1 MKKIITFIMALVMTI
16 SFTACANKGNTTTE
30 IIGETSFPG
39 TTFNVNGHTI
49 DLPFYGIEDAF
60 ILDMADLYGVNTK
73 FYVYG
78 TDELTTE
85 ILEHRTEKDGFIIE
99 RCIGMVTN
107 RENAGDLYIGKVSAN
122 SFSALK
128 RLASKKCNNYFK
140 AFDTMTVCRANDE
153 DMEKE
158 IRFTRANKKSPNNTI
173 VRGCWK
179 Q

>member
-1 MKKIITFIMALVMTI
+1 MKKIITFILALIMAI
-16 SFTACANKGNTTTE
+16 SFTACANKENTTTE
-30 IIGETSFPG
+30 IIGETSFPD

-107 RENAGDLYIGKVSAN
+107 RENAGDGIVLN
-122 SFSALK
+122 
-128 RLASKKCNNYFK
+128 
-140 AFDTMTVCRANDE
+140 ANDE
-153 DMEKE
+153 YYISYRGVDFPTCDGTIILSYFIYNPDTTYTDDIMERYDFVLSRE
-158 IRFTRANKKSPNNTI
+158 IED
-173 VRGCWK
+173 
-179 Q
+179 